1 MAVTKQAK
9 PEGQGV
15 AGRRSSRLSITIP
28 IAIKGKDSSGH
39 EFKEN
44 TRTLVINKHGAKIAT
59 VHQLSLGAELV
70 VENRASGQSAK
81 GNVVW
86 LGEKRSTKE
95 PCEVGLQLVDAQNIW
110 GIEFPPEDW
119 QEGGPAETAGPK
131 AAEPAAVRAAEAAAP
146 KVPAKT
152 PELRPPRVSEMPAA
166 TKAAVKTPEPLPATA
181 AKPAAPSAPAPAAG
195 VTKRLAPSGEAGIPL
210 EKLDM
215 VLEAAS
221 ARFNAQA
228 EEVAERQAKH
238 FEERLARLTNQI
250 GLQTQQ
256 VLQEGANQIQE
267 NVMSGLEQR
276 SNELMN
282 QLQAARAEVE
292 ALVNKIEELAKSTH
306 STVVQSQT
314 KMQDASRDVLQFAIE
329 ELNEKAQQELKAL
342 SSGFLEQTRKR
353 LEEEA
358 ASNNEKLHQKAQQE
372 LKTFSA
378 EFLAQTRKR
387 VEEEAASEIE
397 KLSEK
402 TRKEVEGVAA
412 KAVLQAHKRIEEE
425 TSSEIENLTDR
436 AREELKTF
444 SSNFVE
450 QTRKRLQEEASTA
463 VQNLMKKDSGEQV
476 AALTRQ
482 VTERLHKATDDLL
495 EASAK
500 QLQKQAEDTLE
511 MLSVVMLKDWTD
523 QSSARLQK
531 ETERVEASAKTAVE
545 AFQKQTEE
553 LTNANL
559 ERLRKQAETLAHDT
573 AEAFRAKLG
582 EIFAV
587 FQPGGKKS

>member
-221 ARFNAQA
+221 ARFNVQA

-314 KMQDASRDVLQFAIE
+314 EMQDASRDVLQFAIE

-342 SSGFLEQTRKR
+342 SSGFL
-353 LEEEA
+353 
-358 ASNNEKLHQKAQQE
+358 
-372 LKTFSA
+372 
-378 EFLAQTRKR
+378 
-387 VEEEAASEIE
+387 
-397 KLSEK
+397 
-402 TRKEVEGVAA
+402 
-412 KAVLQAHKRIEEE
+412 
-425 TSSEIENLTDR
+425 
-436 AREELKTF
+436 
-444 SSNFVE
+444 E